1 MKPLVLHMAN
11 LTSLEVAADVKRQA
25 TAATVVVGDM
35 EIYLAGLVDK
45 DKERERLNSKR
56 VKLLEDAR
64 KAEARLANESFV
76 NRAPA
81 DVVEKERQR
90 LKDLQ
95 AEIELI
101 DANLKAL

>member
-1 MKPLVLHMAN
+1 
-11 LTSLEVAADVKRQA
+11 
-25 TAATVVVGDM
+25 M
-35 EIYLAGLVDK
+35 EIYLPGTVDIG
-45 DKERERLNSKR
+45 KERERLEAKR
-56 VKLLEDAR
+56 KKLFEDFQ

-76 NRAPA
+76 SRAPA

-101 DANLKAL
+101 DISLKAL